1 MIITNVGCR
10 ASTSTV
16 IRDFSNPSSPG
27 FTWIMPGREIRLT
40 LVACEGCDIT
50 RSLLLFESSCGFL
63 YSPMRRLTIVVGRDA
78 VVSMPEK

>member
-10 ASTSTV
+10 PLTSTV
-16 IRDFSNPSSPG
+16 IRDFSNPGSPG
-27 FTWIMPGREIRLT
+27 FTGTVPGRDIRST

-63 YSPMRRLTIVVGRDA
+63 YSRGRRLTIVVGRDT